1 MPPVEMDRMISGLN
15 KADHIHL
22 LELPGPEKFASIIWL
37 NR

>member
-15 KADHIHL
+15 KADYIHL
-22 LELPGPEKFASIIWL
+22 LELLGPEKSASFIWL